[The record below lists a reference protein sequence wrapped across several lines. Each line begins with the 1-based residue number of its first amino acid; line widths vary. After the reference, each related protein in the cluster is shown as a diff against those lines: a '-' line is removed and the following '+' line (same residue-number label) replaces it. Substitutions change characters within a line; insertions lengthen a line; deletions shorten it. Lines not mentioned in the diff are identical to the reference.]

1 MKLGFMGEFRH
12 SLDSKN
18 RLIIP
23 SRFRELLGEQFV
35 VTRGLDRCLYICP
48 MDEWFRLQESFPSTA
63 IATSDYRKFSRLLNA
78 GAVSGEFDT
87 QGRVTI
93 PANLLEYAGITRDLV
108 VIGVGT
114 RAEVWSVEAWDNY
127 RDDAEGS
134 FNDVVEKIL
143 DRPRGAGYQAPSD
156 QVPGSPVSATK
167 TATEGEG
174 VR

>member
-1 MKLGFMGEFRH
+1 MGEFRH
-12 SLDSKN
+12 SLDNKN

-48 MDEWFRLQESFPSTA
+48 MDEWFRLQESFPSAA

-78 GAVSGEFDT
+78 GAVAGEFDT

-108 VIGVGT
+108 IIGVGT
-114 RAEVWSVEAWDNY
+114 RAEVWSVESWDSY
-127 RDDAEGS
+127 RDDAESS
-134 FNDVVEKIL
+134 FNEVVEKIL
-143 DRPRGAGYQAPSD
+143 DQPRGTS
-156 QVPGSPVSATK
+156 SRVSK
-167 TATEGEG
+167 DATEGEG
-174 VR
+174 PR